1 MTTAVRLCTRHH
13 PHLFARQ
20 TPGND
25 GVWQDMRVVLDEE
38 NGEPD
43 WLLCYD
49 EPKDATKTRIPVQ
62 RRILFVT
69 EPPGIKNYHPA
80 YLNQFGVL
88 VSPQRYD
95 GFRGVWLQNHGALS
109 WHFGIDKRQ
118 PSWETEA
125 MPFSRLSSTSYA
137 EKPFELSVICSN
149 AAKLQVHRSRFE
161 FVQALKD
168 LLGDQLH
175 WYGRGVRDIGDK
187 AEAIAPYRYH
197 IAIENN
203 FVDHFWTEKIADVYL
218 GGAFPFYSGCKNLDE
233 YFSPDAFLRIDMD
246 DPEASAQTIK
256 TAISENLFEKRA
268 AAIAEARRKVLFEY
282 NLYNE
287 VWKVIRSLEPTLE
300 KAPST
305 LRWQTILPVKSGPLA
320 WFDKRRRA
328 VKNAI
333 RGMTK
338 GPPQAAHR
346 G

>member
-13 PHLFARQ
+13 PQLFARQ

-25 GVWQDMRVVLDEE
+25 GVWRDLRFVFDEDSE
-38 NGEPD
+38 KVD

-49 EPKDATKTRIPVQ
+49 EPKDTIKTRVPLA

-69 EPPGIKNYHPA
+69 EPPGIKDYHRA
-80 YLNQFGVL
+80 YLKQFGVL

-95 GFRGVWLQNHGALS
+95 NFGGAWLQRHSALS

-118 PSWETEA
+118 PSWEA
-125 MPFSRLSSTSYA
+125 AVIPFSSLNSTNY

-149 AAKLQVHRSRFE
+149 AAKLSVHRSRFE
-161 FVQALKD
+161 FVSALKD

-187 AEAIAPYRYH
+187 AEAIGPYRYH

-203 FVDHFWTEKIADVYL
+203 FVDHFWTEKIADTYL
-218 GGAFPFYSGCKNLDE
+218 GGAFPFYSGCGNLDE
-233 YFSPDAFLRIDMD
+233 YFSPDAFLRIDMGN
-246 DPEASAQTIK
+246 PEASAQTIK
-256 TAISENLFEKRA
+256 AAIADNVFEKRA
-268 AAIAEARRKVLFEY
+268 SAIAEARRKILFEY

-287 VWKVIRSLEPTLE
+287 VWKAIRGIEPTPE
-300 KAPST
+300 KSPLL
-305 LRWQTILPVKSGPLA
+305 LRSQNIYPVKSGPIA
-320 WFDKRRRA
+320 WFDKRRRS

-333 RGMTK
+333 RNMATTS
-338 GPPQAAHR
+338 PR
-346 G
+346 